1 MAKKVDYSVI
11 LNKSDR
17 IKKVKMLTLKGKN
30 FAEDFRVFVN
40 ASLLY
45 WVGEGTRQVQP
56 LNDLLDIAYATRGM
70 NASKLADWLVA
81 GGVCHKLEE
90 TVKGSGIWQFKGKK
104 KDEVYLTEQE
114 TKDWLA
120 KNPDWSEFY
129 KNAAPKFADPKL
141 DKIKNGFLVQVARGL
156 SVGTISPEDIQ
167 AFAQKLLDEAKEKV
181 NDEKVVE
188 WVEHYKEAKEKKAA

>member
-11 LNKSDR
+11 LNNADR
-17 IKKVKMLTLKGKN
+17 QKKVKMLTLKGKD

-40 ASLLY
+40 ASLLF

-56 LNDLLDIAYATRGM
+56 LNDLLGIAYATRGM

-90 TVKGSGIWQFKGKK
+90 TAKGSGVWQFKGKK
-104 KDEVYLTEQE
+104 KDEKYLTEQE

-120 KNPDWSEFY
+120 KNPDWTEY
-129 KNAAPKFADPKL
+129 YQDNPPKFSDPKL

-156 SVGTISPEDIQ
+156 GVGTITADEVKSLAER
-167 AFAQKLLDEAKEKV
+167 LLDEANEKLGE
-181 NDEKVVE
+181 EKVVK
-188 WVEHYKEAKEKKAA
+188 WIDGYKANKAA